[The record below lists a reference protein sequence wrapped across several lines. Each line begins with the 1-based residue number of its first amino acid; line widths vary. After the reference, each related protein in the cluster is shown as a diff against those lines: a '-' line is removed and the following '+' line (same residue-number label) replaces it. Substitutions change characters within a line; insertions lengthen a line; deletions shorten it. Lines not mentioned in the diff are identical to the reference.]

1 MVLPVEI
8 TKDDFQRTTNM
19 TQTQLNLLQ
28 PPIFGGQGGPF
39 GGC

>member
-28 PPIFGGQGGPF
+28 PPFGGQGGPF